1 MSLLMD
7 ALKKAE
13 LAKRQG
19 EGAGGEPPAADAVG
33 ELTLKPLSEP
43 GFTDSAVN
51 FPASGI
57 ATPAPEIPSQ
67 SSHLE
72 ELDARFLAEAEQAA
86 AARLKTGQAAA
97 AAPQAVAIESSP
109 RPLSIAGTEPPKTQN
124 EKKPSAPADKS
135 AAKNLFAAKQA
146 EPQTPR
152 KGFAIVVGA
161 ITVLSVCGIG
171 GYFWWQ
177 LQPKSSL
184 VANRGPLPIAPA
196 ATTAAP
202 APAAPIAAVAPAPT
216 SVASPPAAAP
226 AAPIAAPVAGR
237 RAPDDDEEDAAP
249 TPAKPVARVRRPAPA
264 AVPPQDD
271 DSPIRVT
278 RAPLKVNP
286 ALIRGF
292 DAFNRGDL
300 ATAQQEYERAQKA
313 DPRNSDALHGLAA
326 IALRQGRA
334 EQAEQLYRRIAEADP
349 QDTVAQAALINSR
362 GQADPN
368 TAESRL
374 KTLAAAQPELAAPHF
389 SLGNLYARHGR
400 WNDAQQSYFRAH
412 TAEPDNPDILYN
424 LAISLE
430 HLRQNKLAA
439 QYYGQAIAAAQN
451 RPAGFDKAQAA
462 ARLQTLQ
469 P

>member
-19 EGAGGEPPAADAVG
+19 HAEDTGDAKAPEGAG
-33 ELTLKPLSEP
+33 ELSLKPLTEP
-43 GFTDSAVN
+43 DFTDSTLALPEVGV
-51 FPASGI
+51 P
-57 ATPAPEIPSQ
+57 TPAVPSQ
-67 SSHLE
+67 SSQFE
-72 ELDARFLAEAEQAA
+72 ELDARFLAEAELAA
-86 AARLKTGQAAA
+86 TARLKGAQPVTP
-97 AAPQAVAIESSP
+97 APQAPGIESSP
-109 RPLSIAGTEPPKTQN
+109 RPLSVAATEPRKNAPEKNSTPPTGKT
-124 EKKPSAPADKS
+124 
-135 AAKNLFAAKQA
+135 AAQNLFAAKQA
-146 EPQTPR
+146 DTTPAR
-152 KGFAIVVGA
+152 KTFAVVVGA
-161 ITVLSVCGIG
+161 ITVLAICGIG

-184 VANRGPLPIAPA
+184 VASRGPLPSAPIAA
-196 ATTAAP
+196 TAAP
-202 APAAPIAAVAPAPT
+202 AAVSPAPT
-216 SVASPPAAAP
+216 SVASPIAAAP
-226 AAPIAAPVAGR
+226 AAPVTVTAAGK
-237 RAPDDDEEDAAP
+237 RAPDDDEEDAAA
-249 TPAKPVARVRRPAPA
+249 TTTKPVARVRRPSTL
-264 AVPPQDD
+264 AVPPQDE

-278 RAPLKVNP
+278 KVPLKVNP
-286 ALIRGF
+286 SLIKGF

-300 ATAQQEYERAQKA
+300 AAAQLEYERAQKA
-313 DPRNSDALHGLAA
+313 DPRNPDALHGLAA
-326 IALRQGRA
+326 IALRQGRM
-334 EQAEQLYRRIAEADP
+334 EQAEQIYRRIAEADP

-362 GQADPN
+362 GQADPGA
-368 TAESRL
+368 AESRL
-374 KTLAAAQPELAAPHF
+374 KTLAATQPDLAAPHF

-400 WNDAQQSYFRAH
+400 WNEAQQSYFRAH

-462 ARLQTLQ
+462 ARLKALQ

>member
-19 EGAGGEPPAADAVG
+19 QGDGTGEPTPVSESG
-33 ELTLKPLSEP
+33 ELRLKPLNEP
-43 GFTDSAVN
+43 DFTDSTLGLPEA
-51 FPASGI
+51 GI
-57 ATPAPEIPSQ
+57 ATPDALSQ

-86 AARLKTGQAAA
+86 AARLKGTQPAAP
-97 AAPQAVAIESSP
+97 APQAPAIESPP
-109 RPLSIAGTEPPKTQN
+109 RPLSVAATEPRKTAPD
-124 EKKPSAPADKS
+124 KASSAPAAKT
-135 AAKNLFAAKQA
+135 AAQNLFAAKQTDTA
-146 EPQTPR
+146 PTR
-152 KGFAIVVGA
+152 KSFAIVVGA
-161 ITVLSVCGIG
+161 ITVLAVCGIG

-184 VANRGPLPIAPA
+184 VANRGLPQTAPVAATPPA
-196 ATTAAP
+196 AAP
-202 APAAPIAAVAPAPT
+202 VAVSPAPT
-216 SVASPPAAAP
+216 SVATPIAAAP
-226 AAPIAAPVAGR
+226 GTAPVTSGAAPGTSK

-249 TPAKPVARVRRPAPA
+249 ITTKPVARARRPATVVVA
-264 AVPPQDD
+264 QQDE

-278 RAPLKVNP
+278 KAPLKVNP
-286 ALIRGF
+286 SLIKGF

-300 ATAQQEYERAQKA
+300 ATAQLEYERAQKA
-313 DPRNSDALHGLAA
+313 DPRNPDALHGLAA
-326 IALRQGRA
+326 IALRQGRP

-362 GQADPN
+362 GQIDPN

-439 QYYGQAIAAAQN
+439 QYYSQAIAAAQG
-451 RPAGFDKAQAA
+451 RPAGFDKAQAQT
-462 ARLQTLQ
+462 RLQTLQ

>member
-1 MSLLMD
+1 VAS
-7 ALKKAE
+7 
-13 LAKRQG
+13 
-19 EGAGGEPPAADAVG
+19 
-33 ELTLKPLSEP
+33 PL
-43 GFTDSAVN
+43 
-51 FPASGI
+51 
-57 ATPAPEIPSQ
+57 
-67 SSHLE
+67 
-72 ELDARFLAEAEQAA
+72 
-86 AARLKTGQAAA
+86 A
-97 AAPQAVAIESSP
+97 AAP
-109 RPLSIAGTEPPKTQN
+109 T
-124 EKKPSAPADKS
+124 
-135 AAKNLFAAKQA
+135 
-146 EPQTPR
+146 
-152 KGFAIVVGA
+152 
-161 ITVLSVCGIG
+161 
-171 GYFWWQ
+171 
-177 LQPKSSL
+177 
-184 VANRGPLPIAPA
+184 
-196 ATTAAP
+196 
-202 APAAPIAAVAPAPT
+202 
-216 SVASPPAAAP
+216 
-226 AAPIAAPVAGR
+226 APVTAPLASK

-249 TPAKPVARVRRPAPA
+249 TTAKPVARVRRPATA
-264 AVPPQDD
+264 AVPPQND

-326 IALRQGRA
+326 IAMRQGRA

-362 GQADPN
+362 GQVDPN

>member
-33 ELTLKPLSEP
+33 GLTLKPLVEP
-43 GFTDSAVN
+43 SFTDSAAS
-51 FPASGI
+51 FPATGI
-57 ATPAPEIPSQ
+57 ATPTPEPPSQ

-86 AARLKTGQAAA
+86 AVRLKSGQAATTT
-97 AAPQAVAIESSP
+97 PQAVAIESSP
-109 RPLSIAGTEPPKTQN
+109 RPLAIAAAEPRKAQADKNT
-124 EKKPSAPADKS
+124 SAPADKS
-135 AAKNLFAAKQA
+135 AAQNLFAAKQA
-146 EPQTPR
+146 ETPASR
-152 KGFAIVVGA
+152 KGFAVVIGA

-184 VANRGPLPIAPA
+184 VASRGPAP
-196 ATTAAP
+196 T
-202 APAAPIAAVAPAPT
+202 APIAATAPQAPAAAPAAVSPAPT
-216 SVASPPAAAP
+216 SVASPLAAAP
-226 AAPIAAPVAGR
+226 TAPVTAPLASK

-249 TPAKPVARVRRPAPA
+249 TTAKPVARVRRPATA
-264 AVPPQDD
+264 AVPPQND

-326 IALRQGRA
+326 IAMRQGRA

-362 GQADPN
+362 GQVDPN